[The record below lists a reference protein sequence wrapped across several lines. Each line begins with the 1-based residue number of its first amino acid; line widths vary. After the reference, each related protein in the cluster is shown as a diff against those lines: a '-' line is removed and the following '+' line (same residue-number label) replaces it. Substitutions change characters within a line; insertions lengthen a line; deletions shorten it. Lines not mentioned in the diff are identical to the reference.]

1 MKNVE
6 KVGGTGIFTRFIY
19 KALPLAFDESLSY
32 YETLCALL
40 YYLQNTIIPA
50 LNNNAD
56 AVVEL
61 QELYNELKE
70 YVDNYFENLDIQEE
84 INNKLDEMAESGQLA
99 DIIAQYLQ
107 VASVLGFDTK
117 ADLKSAE
124 NLAEGSITRT
134 LGTDTY
140 NDGKGNYYKIRT
152 VTTGD
157 VIDDDL
163 ILALSNYPTLIAEK
177 MPDYRMNQAESAI
190 NTINNT
196 TIPAI
201 NTRIDNIVNKKW
213 IMIGDSYGQGYN
225 PDGNV
230 TGWPRVLKGLLGLTD
245 DNCTIACQG
254 GAGFA
259 NTSYLYSTILT
270 NLPADEEVTD
280 IIFGGGYNDLSWGD
294 SSIAQGFSDCNTL
307 IQTKFPNAKVHVAY
321 FPICVNVNTSQ
332 IYYKYQTYVSNSNL
346 YNWNFLA
353 NIRYSLM
360 NGSYLA
366 SDNIHI
372 NQNGENAVANAIYM
386 ALNGGYN
393 YSKFNDNTLT
403 KDSIFNAGTF
413 NMHLYSVNDISF
425 LANYTGTQTFS
436 VSSAGNRLNIYDN
449 PTITLGS
456 LTRNGMIGRG
466 YYSNQWQSI
475 GDVIVHDTSL
485 GWFTLPAKISIDE
498 NNDLLLRIDRITS
511 DAHNGYAQLT
521 SVDSMQIPMFC
532 ITVPTMTL

>member
-1 MKNVE
+1 MINVE
-6 KVGGTGIFTRFIY
+6 KVETSGIFKSYVAKTI
-19 KALPLAFDESLSY
+19 PLAFDESLSY
-32 YETLCALL
+32 YECLCALL
-40 YYLQNTIIPA
+40 NYLKNTILPA
-50 LNNNAD
+50 IDNNAD
-56 AVVEL
+56 AVIELQGLYVEL
-61 QELYNELKE
+61 KD
-70 YVDNYFENLDIQEE
+70 YVDNYFENLDIQTE
-84 INNKLDEMAESGQLA
+84 INNKLDEMAESGELA

-117 ADLKSAE
+117 ATLKSAE
-124 NLAEGSITRT
+124 NLAEGSIART

-157 VIDDDL
+157 VIDDDN
-163 ILALSNYPTLIAEK
+163 ILALSEYPTLIAEK

-201 NTRIDNIVNKKW
+201 NTRIDNIVNKKY
-213 IMIGDSYGQGYN
+213 IMIGDSYGQGFN

-270 NLPADEEVTD
+270 NLPADDDVTD
-280 IIFGGGYNDLSWGD
+280 IIFGGGYNDLSWGNEA
-294 SSIAQGFSDCNTL
+294 IAQGFSDCNTL

-321 FPICVNVNTSQ
+321 FPICINVNTAQ

-353 NIRYSLM
+353 NVRYCLM
-360 NGSYLA
+360 QGTFLA
-366 SDNIHI
+366 SDNVHI

-403 KDSIFNAGTF
+403 KNSIFNAGTF
-413 NMHLYSVNDISF
+413 NMHLYSVNDISI
-425 LANYTGTQTFS
+425 LANYTGTQTFT
-436 VSSAGNRLNIYDN
+436 VSSASNRLNLYDDG
-449 PTITLGS
+449 TVTLGS

-466 YYSNQWQSI
+466 YYANQWQSI
-475 GDVIVHDTSL
+475 GSVVVHDTSL
-485 GWFTLPAKISIDE
+485 GWFTLPAKVTIDDY
-498 NNDLLLRIDRITS
+498 NNLLLHVDRITS

-521 SVDSMQIPMFC
+521 SVDSIQVPIFSVTM
-532 ITVPTMTL
+532 PTMTL